1 MFAKICILIEN
12 TPRSMTMPDGTGTFA
27 VWARNRILTYD
38 RLEYYCK
45 RGSLHSHITP
55 WLVFYAIGICL
66 LRCRPVNRL
75 YILTAAEGR

>member
-1 MFAKICILIEN
+1 MFANICILIEN
-12 TPRSMTMPDGTGTFA
+12 TPRSMTMSDGTGTFA
-27 VWARNRILTYD
+27 VWAHNRFLTYD
-38 RLEYYCK
+38 RLKYYCK

-55 WLVFYAIGICL
+55 WLVFHAIGICL

>member
-12 TPRSMTMPDGTGTFA
+12 TPPSMTMPDGTGTFA
-27 VWARNRILTYD
+27 VLACNRFLTYD
-38 RLEYYCK
+38 RLKYYCK

-55 WLVFYAIGICL
+55 WLVVYAIGMCL

-75 YILTAAEGR
+75 YILTAAEVR